1 MRILALYFA
10 ADVPADFE
18 ALAEGLFAFG
28 PTLDLP
34 KPGEEPVVLIDVT
47 GCAGLFGKPM
57 ARGEAVLA
65 HKALEHLHAL
75 GLDAHV
81 ALAEGPRLATMFAKL
96 ARRPVIVPKEHTLLA
111 LADVPL
117 SLMPLSPAEIRYFV
131 KLGLGV
137 ARDLMALPAASL
149 GSRLERRAKKDRGSA
164 SRGVSSVDDLL
175 LLLRGEDRAPLR
187 AYVRKDPPAIDT
199 ELGYPTANTETLAF
213 VLKSLCDSL
222 WCSMQG
228 LSLRKV
234 SVTLRVDRG
243 TRARDIAFT
252 SSFAPALLNREDV
265 VSALRSKLE
274 RTFHHAEGTLA
285 SDADLGEVQRVFLR
299 FDETVPSVL
308 ANLSLYTSEAR
319 AARALPR
326 LVAELSEGL
335 GDERVGRLV
344 VQDSWQT
351 QQRSTLVPFAEWIA
365 SEPNALNVVEP
376 TRLAPRR
383 QLGPALE
390 PLRLIVRL
398 ERDAWWLSEPGPKR
412 EIVVAWHDESAICAE
427 RAAGKSWLLGFF
439 D

>member
-1 MRILALYFA
+1 M
-10 ADVPADFE
+10 
-18 ALAEGLFAFG
+18 
-28 PTLDLP
+28 
-34 KPGEEPVVLIDVT
+34 
-47 GCAGLFGKPM
+47 
-57 ARGEAVLA
+57 LA
-65 HKALEHLHAL
+65 HKALEHLQAL
-75 GLDAHV
+75 GLGHGAHV

-117 SLMPLSPAEIRYFV
+117 SLMPLTPGEIRYFV
-131 KLGLGV
+131 KLGLAT

-149 GSRLERRAKKDRGSA
+149 GSRLERRPKKDLGSA
-164 SRGVSSVDDLL
+164 SRGVSSADDLL

-187 AYVRKDPPAIDT
+187 AYVRKDPPAADT
-199 ELGYPTANTETLAF
+199 ELAYPTANTETLAF
-213 VLKSLCDSL
+213 VLKSLCDTL
-222 WCSMQG
+222 WCTMQG

-243 TRARDIAFT
+243 SRARDIAFT
-252 SSFAPALLNREDV
+252 STFAPALLGREDV

-274 RTFHHAEGTLA
+274 RTFHHAEGTPA

-299 FDETVPSVL
+299 FDETVPTVL

-326 LVAELSEGL
+326 LVAELREGL
-335 GDERVGRLV
+335 GADRVGRLV

-351 QQRSTLVPFAEWIA
+351 HERSALVPFDEWTA
-365 SEPNALNVVEP
+365 PCSEGEAGALNVVEP
-376 TRLAPRR
+376 TRLAPRA
-383 QLGPALE
+383 QLGATLE

-398 ERDAWWLSEPGPKR
+398 ESDAWWTPDPGPKR
-412 EIVVAWHDESAICAE
+412 EIVVAWHDETAVCAE
-427 RAAGKSWLLGFF
+427 RAAGKNWLLGFF